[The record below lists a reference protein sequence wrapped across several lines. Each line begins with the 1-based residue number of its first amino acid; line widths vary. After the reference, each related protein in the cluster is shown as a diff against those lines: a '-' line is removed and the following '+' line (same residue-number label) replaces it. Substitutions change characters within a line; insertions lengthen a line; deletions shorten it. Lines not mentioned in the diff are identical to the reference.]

1 MFNGIIIDDEKSERE
16 ALMRTPT
23 HVVGGMNIKARLH
36 SVGESIGYITWPPE
50 ANLVDN
56 DVRASYNSSTNGR
69 KKTRLIVK
77 RGLEN
82 IVLCLEDIVLI
93 YTQNKLVYVIDRLSK
108 KYISD
113 KNLNKLQQEI
123 DNLIFF
129 RANRQYIVNINY
141 IKSFKPHE
149 RVKLLID
156 ITIPE
161 IDHSIAISQETAP
174 AFRKWML
181 EA

>member
-1 MFNGIIIDDEKSERE
+1 M
-16 ALMRTPT
+16 
-23 HVVGGMNIKARLH
+23 
-36 SVGESIGYITWPPE
+36 
-50 ANLVDN
+50 
-56 DVRASYNSSTNGR
+56 
-69 KKTRLIVK
+69 
-77 RGLEN
+77 
-82 IVLCLEDIVLI
+82 LCLEDIVLI

-161 IDHSIAISQETAP
+161 IDHSIVISQETAP